1 MKKLIREIHRR
12 SLWQVLVIYGVGA
25 YIGFEV
31 IQTLTEGLGLP
42 SWFPSCAIMLFIIG
56 LPIVLATAFVQEGLG
71 SAARRDPTLLPD
83 VEIGGA
89 AAAEHARREAAG
101 ARRVFTWR
109 NALMGGVFAFALWG
123 VVAAGWLL
131 LAGDIVREARESG
144 VAAAADERWKSIAV
158 LPFENLSDDPE
169 NAFFAAGIHDDI
181 LSQLSKI
188 RDLTVIS
195 RTSVMQYAGTEK
207 DMRTIAD
214 ELGARTSLEGSVR
227 RAGGQ
232 VRIVTQLID
241 AKADA
246 HLWSET
252 YDREL
257 TVANVFAIQSEIA
270 QRIAQALKAELSPEE
285 KERIASRPTDSPEAY
300 DFYLRGKEYFRRPGL
315 EKENYRIAQQMYERA
330 VELDPQFALAHA
342 SLSRVHSLFYRASFD
357 RSAERLSQAREAAGR
372 ALELDPDLS

>member
-1 MKKLIREIHRR
+1 MSGLKRLIQEIHRR
-12 SLWQVLVIYGVGA
+12 SLWQVLGIYVVVSWLVLQVVDTLAGA
-25 YIGFEV
+25 
-31 IQTLTEGLGLP
+31 LHLP
-42 SWFPSCAIMLFIIG
+42 DWASPLALFLLIMG
-56 LPIVLATAFVQEGLG
+56 LPIVLATAFVQEG
-71 SAARRDPTLLPD
+71 
-83 VEIGGA
+83 IGRSG
-89 AAAEHARREAAG
+89 ARREPSAEAEDTVAETRERAKRE
-101 ARRVFTWR
+101 ARGVRRLFTWR
-109 NALMGGVFAFALWG
+109 NAIMGGALAFGLWG
-123 VVAAGWLL
+123 VVATGWYVVYVGG
-131 LAGDIVREARESG
+131 AAESSG
-144 VAAAADERWKSIAV
+144 QRKSIAV
-158 LPFENLSDDPE
+158 IPFENLSDDPE

-207 DMRTIAD
+207 DMRTIAN
-214 ELGARTSLEGSVR
+214 ELGVGAILEGSVR

-270 QRIAQALKAELSPEE
+270 ERIAQALKAELSPEE

-300 DFYLRGKEYFRRPGL
+300 DFYLRGKEYFHRGQSTGA
-315 EKENYRIAQQMYERA
+315 ENYRIAQQMYERA

-342 SLSRVHSLFYRASFD
+342 SLSRVHSLFYWVSFD